1 MPISAVP
8 SSRSRES
15 LSEAIAL
22 YRRLLRRYRK
32 IEALSSQALRTLR
45 TGCEVRELNAALE
58 RKRALWEQ
66 IREEEQKGNEARE
79 SWKRSRAGLPAEEC
93 RELLSLFEAI
103 GKTLED
109 AIAQEDEC
117 RALMTERI
125 AGKRSTACPVDPAET
140 SPVHG
145 TESPL
150 SQGEPR

>member
-1 MPISAVP
+1 MANSAVP
-8 SSRSRES
+8 ASRSRES

-22 YRRLLRRYRK
+22 YRRLLGRYRK

-45 TGCEVRELNAALE
+45 AGCEVRELNAALD

-66 IREEEQKGNEARE
+66 IREEEQRANEARE

-103 GKTLED
+103 GRTLED

-117 RALMTERI
+117 RTLMTERI
-125 AGKRSTACPVDPAET
+125 AGKRAET
-140 SPVHG
+140 SPVRG
-145 TESPL
+145 AEPPL
-150 SQGEPR
+150 SPGEPR